1 MEDDDKLGINA
12 DRTILLYYGH
22 IAWVGEAAVLMTY
35 KYLLNIYDKIIWD
48 Y

>member
-1 MEDDDKLGINA
+1 MTDLTKVQLVTMEDDDKLGINA

-35 KYLLNIYDKIIWD
+35 KYL
-48 Y
+48 